1 MGRRPKALCCGHD
14 VAASRLS
21 VITHCNGRELLA
33 EADFPSAIEPSGGL
47 LQLTVLEN
55 ANAQPA
61 VVTIAMQRLVS
72 TRY

>member
-1 MGRRPKALCCGHD
+1 
-14 VAASRLS
+14 
-21 VITHCNGRELLA
+21 LA
-33 EADFPSAIEPSGGL
+33 EADFPSAIEQSGGL